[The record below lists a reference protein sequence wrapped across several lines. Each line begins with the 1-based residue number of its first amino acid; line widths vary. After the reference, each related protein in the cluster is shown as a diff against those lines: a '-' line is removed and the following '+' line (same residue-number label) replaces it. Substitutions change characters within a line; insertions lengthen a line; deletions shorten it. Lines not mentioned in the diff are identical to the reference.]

1 MSLTFFLFFS
11 IAIQVQAKFEVLYED
26 RFTDEMSD
34 AQFQETV
41 SEFRDIINSDEL
53 FADANSEAEK
63 IIVSI
68 YHCMSKID
76 KYFICQGS
84 SFELKLL
91 IQSVDKYKIVMKF
104 W

>member
-76 KYFICQGS
+76 KY
-84 SFELKLL
+84 
-91 IQSVDKYKIVMKF
+91 
-104 W
+104 